1 MTFEEYNQTQWGAC
15 MKAEYKGQIYE
26 IDAANF
32 PEYLVALDD
41 GSGYPMWVRCENI
54 NLVDE

>member
-1 MTFEEYNQTQWGAC
+1 MTFDEYNKTGWAGN
-15 MKAEYKGQIYE
+15 MKAEYKGNVYG

-41 GSGYPMWVRCENI
+41 GSGDPMWVRCENI
-54 NLVDE
+54 TLVDD